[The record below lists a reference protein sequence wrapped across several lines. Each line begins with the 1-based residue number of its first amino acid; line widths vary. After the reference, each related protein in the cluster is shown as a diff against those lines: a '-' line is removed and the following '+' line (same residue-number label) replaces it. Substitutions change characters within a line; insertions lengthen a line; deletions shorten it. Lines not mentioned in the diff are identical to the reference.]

1 MVRGV
6 ANRILRVNLSDG
18 RVRVDEPD
26 EAFWLPPAVT
36 DQPGGERFGDIQQ
49 VIERRSRGREV
60 AAPSHRTFEQTVQD
74 GVLGLIGGRAGV
86 RRIEVENIAVLVLQK
101 AQHIEL

>member
-26 EAFWLPPAVT
+26 EAFYRT
-36 DQPGGERFGDIQQ
+36 YFGG
-49 VIERRSRGREV
+49 
-60 AAPSHRTFEQTVQD
+60 
-74 GVLGLIGGRAGV
+74 
-86 RRIEVENIAVLVLQK
+86 
-101 AQHIEL
+101 